1 MLRKREEG
9 HPPLQKTYSTGVIS
23 TFLVSLTS
31 EGRAIFQRDLD
42 MWKSGQAQA
51 ARSSTKTRPCTWDN
65 TPTEPSR
72 GQDLC
77 GWGAALLKAA
87 WGPWR
92 TTSWTGVSS
101 ATQEAGTVANWNP
114 DCICRDITSGDR
126 NVIVPL
132 YSTLVRPYMECCV
145 WVWSLQL
152 NEDTG
157 KLERVQRGATKVIK
171 GLENLP

>member
-1 MLRKREEG
+1 M
-9 HPPLQKTYSTGVIS
+9 QKTYSTGVIS

-51 ARSSTKTRPCTWDN
+51 ARSSTKTRPCTWGN

-92 TTSWTGVSS
+92 TTS
-101 ATQEAGTVANWNP
+101 
-114 DCICRDITSGDR
+114 
-126 NVIVPL
+126 
-132 YSTLVRPYMECCV
+132 
-145 WVWSLQL
+145 
-152 NEDTG
+152 
-157 KLERVQRGATKVIK
+157 
-171 GLENLP
+171 